1 MNSTNTMHGQLNTT
15 IWKVMSVPAQPNFY
29 MTASGEGHLSLYKHG
44 SLSAPVTKSKQTEHP
59 IVSFD
64 WNLSKQGLFAA
75 VSFDQQVRIG
85 LVNL

>member
-1 MNSTNTMHGQLNTT
+1 
-15 IWKVMSVPAQPNFY
+15 MSVPAQPNYY

-44 SLSAPVTKSKQTEHP
+44 SSSTPVTKSKQTEHP

-64 WNLSKQGLFAA
+64 WNSSKQGLFAA

-85 LVNL
+85 IVNL